1 MAAQYAD
8 GYNLPYVSPGEFRQ
22 RMEQLEVACDRL
34 GRDPADIARSVNLHF
49 LMAADDAGAR
59 RANERLEKMSPDRRE
74 GALTGKAEEVID
86 RIGEYMEAGAEGLN
100 IAFRAPIDW
109 EAFEAYIE
117 NVLPV
122 FHRPA

>member
-1 MAAQYAD
+1 
-8 GYNLPYVSPGEFRQ
+8 
-22 RMEQLEVACDRL
+22 
-34 GRDPADIARSVNLHF
+34 
-49 LMAADDAGAR
+49 MAADEAGAR
-59 RANERLEKMSPDRRE
+59 RAGERLEKMTPDRRQ
-74 GALTGKAEEVID
+74 GALTGTAQEVID

>member
-1 MAAQYAD
+1 MA
-8 GYNLPYVSPGEFRQ
+8 
-22 RMEQLEVACDRL
+22 
-34 GRDPADIARSVNLHF
+34 
-49 LMAADDAGAR
+49 
-59 RANERLEKMSPDRRE
+59 PDRRE
-74 GALTGKAEEVID
+74 GAPD
-86 RIGEYMEAGAEGLN
+86 RHPLRKSWIGSENTWRAGAEGLN

>member
-1 MAAQYAD
+1 
-8 GYNLPYVSPGEFRQ
+8 
-22 RMEQLEVACDRL
+22 MEQLEIACDKT
-34 GRDPADIARSVNLHF
+34 GAGTPAGITRSVNLHF
-49 LMAADDAGAR
+49 LMACR
-59 RANERLEKMSPDRRE
+59 RGPVPKRRENDWKKMAPDRRQ
-74 GALTGKAEEVID
+74 GALTGTAQEVID

-122 FHRPA
+122 FHRPV

>member
-8 GYNLPYVSPGEFRQ
+8 GFNLPYVSPAEFRE
-22 RMEQLEVACDRL
+22 RMEQLELACDRL
-34 GRDPADIARSVNLHF
+34 GRDPAGISRSVNLHF
-49 LMAADDAGAR
+49 LMAADETGAR
-59 RANERLEKMSPDRRE
+59 RAGERLEKMTPDRRQ
-74 GALTGKAEEVID
+74 GALTGTAQEVID
-86 RIGEYMEAGAEGLN
+86 RIGEYMDAGAEGLN